1 MAKNA
6 PISMAPKRPCTAF
19 TLFVQSAR
27 EGARQEFPQLGFTDL
42 AKILANRWKDMGDAE
57 KSHFSARAD
66 ADHQRY
72 LLELQ
77 AFKQAQPKK
86 PLSQPSFGSVSQTP
100 SKSGLSAESC
110 SDRAPAPLDFPFM
123 LIYASLSARISSEKL
138 AAISQRLTHDRRM
151 FEAFHVAEL
160 TNDLEDLENTLDIIL
175 SLSSPADRQCRK

>member
-6 PISMAPKRPCTAF
+6 APILMAPKLPCTAF
-19 TLFVQSAR
+19 MLFVQSAR
-27 EGARQEFPQLGFTDL
+27 EGARQEFPQLGFADL

-57 KSHFSARAD
+57 KSLFSARAD
-66 ADHQRY
+66 ADHRRY

-77 AFKQAQPKK
+77 AFKQAQPKA
-86 PLSQPSFGSVSQTP
+86 LSKPSFGSVSQSP
-100 SKSGLSAESC
+100 SKSGLSAEPC

-138 AAISQRLTHDRRM
+138 AAVSQRLTHDRRM

-175 SLSSPADRQCRK
+175 SLPPPADRRCKK